1 MSDPTKLSRLFRER
15 ARNAEKEKLKELY
28 KELYQIQIVDSMF
41 LNENESTRLKKA
53 GYEKVFKQEG
63 TVVTDFNQVKSMFE
77 VYCSNLTDKNV
88 VLFHLDQL
96 NCGVK
101 VPFRI
106 IHQLVVGANGK
117 LLSDVLILSDQMNH
131 CFCIEVEE
139 HNYVVTHW

>member
-1 MSDPTKLSRLFRER
+1 MSDSTKLSRLFRER

-41 LNENESTRLKKA
+41 LNEMESIRLKKA

-63 TVVTDFNQVKSMFE
+63 TVVTDFSQVKSMFE

-88 VLFHLDQL
+88 VLFHLEQL

-106 IHQLVVGANGK
+106 IHQIMVGSK
-117 LLSDVLILSDQMNH
+117 QLLSDVLIVSDYLNH
-131 CFCIEVEE
+131 CICIEVEE
-139 HNYVVTHW
+139 HSYIVTHW